1 MLNRGTIAA
10 IALLGALGMVMGSAS
25 AQETSKY
32 PDWSG
37 PWRGSPPNKWDPSK
51 PPALGQQAPL
61 TPEYQ
66 KLLEASLA
74 DQALGG
80 TGNDPYSSCLP
91 TGMPRMMTAIFS
103 FEFVILPNIT
113 YILFEAGMP
122 RRVHTDGRDWPKE
135 LPPAFNGNS
144 IGKWIDADG
153 DGRYDLL
160 EIETRGFK
168 GPRAYDPSGIP
179 LHPDNESIVKER
191 ISLDK
196 SNANVLRD
204 EITTIDNAL
213 TRPWTVTKT
222 YRRQRNHVMTA
233 NDCNENN
240 QHVTVGREIYM
251 LSADGHLMPQ
261 KKGQQPPDLRYFK
274 EAR

>member
-1 MLNRGTIAA
+1 MFKSIGAAALMVVLAMGGTQAF
-10 IALLGALGMVMGSAS
+10 
-25 AQETSKY
+25 AQSKY

-51 PPALGQQAPL
+51 PPGLGQQAPL

-66 KLLEASLA
+66 AVLEASLA
-74 DQALGG
+74 DQAQGG

-91 TGMPRMMTAIFS
+91 TGMPRMMTAIFA

-113 YILFEAGMP
+113 HILFEAGMP
-122 RRVHTDGRDWPKE
+122 RRVHTDEREWPKDIE
-135 LPPAFNGNS
+135 PAFNGTS
-144 IGKWIDADG
+144 IGRWIDTDG

-160 EIETRGFK
+160 EIETRGLK
-168 GPRAYDPSGIP
+168 GPRAYDPTGMP
-179 LHPDNESIVKER
+179 LHRDNQSIIKER
-191 ISLDK
+191 IALDK
-196 SNANVLRD
+196 SNANVLRN

-222 YRRQRNHVMTA
+222 YRRQRNHVMAA
-233 NDCNENN
+233 NDCNEYN
-240 QHVTVGREIYM
+240 QHVTIGKEVYM

-261 KKGQQPPDLRYFK
+261 KKGQQPPDLRYFNQ
-274 EAR
+274 AQR